1 MYEDEEDKED
11 DENVDMEDEEDE
23 DEDDDEPFYP
33 PAGLLQ
39 LDANHCPASGPV
51 PRSGIWLSFLFSF
64 SI

>member
-1 MYEDEEDKED
+1 MYEDEEDEED
-11 DENVDMEDEEDE
+11 VDMEDDDDEEE
-23 DEDDDEPFYP
+23 DDEPFYP

-39 LDANHCPASGPV
+39 LDANHCLASGPV